1 MRSVVFFKSGESR
14 GGAAPPP
21 RGGLGGAELP
31 PISFQMIRKKN
42 PFSPP

>member
-1 MRSVVFFKSGESR
+1 MRSVVFFKSGRS
-14 GGAAPPP
+14 